1 MPSLDNNDVIFLFS
15 IAIVLALLLIIVS
28 LWRGNRL
35 LRDFLK
41 SAKPTDTSGESKEA
55 IDKLGNKMDS
65 VSQEIN
71 DIKSQIVDK
80 PVYEGESDAY
90 LQAINAARAGADAL
104 ELESRFGMSA
114 SEAELLVSVH
124 GQKQT
129 RAD

>member
-41 SAKPTDTSGESKEA
+41 SAKSSEPSKDSKEA
-55 IDKLGNKMDS
+55 MDKLGNKMDS

-124 GQKQT
+124 GQKKS

>member
-1 MPSLDNNDVIFLFS
+1 MPSFDNNDVIVLVS

-35 LRDFLK
+35 MRDVLK
-41 SAKPTDTSGESKEA
+41 SSRTEVQPGVDREAVDQLGE
-55 IDKLGNKMDS
+55 KMDS
-65 VSQEIN
+65 VSQEIS
-71 DIKSQIVDK
+71 DIKGQILDK

-124 GQKQT
+124 GPQQS